1 MTEPSHPDA
10 DLELASAHLDGETT
24 DAESDAVEADPGL
37 LALVDELGAVRTR
50 LSPGPSPEGLVDRQ
64 VPAALVAFGAGDGA
78 TVVPLARGRGDR
90 PWYQR
95 FPVAAVAAA
104 LVVVALIG
112 AVALTGSA
120 GDDEETAAD
129 SGATTM
135 EAAAEDASELD
146 ATEGV
151 GADGALSP
159 SMGVERPQFTDL
171 DALASHVEGLL
182 AGDDTAPQPEGA
194 PAAGGSGGVARDDMG
209 RAADAQEAPGC
220 DPVAVA
226 AADDATVAAVVA
238 AVVDGRDVTAVVVE
252 GDGRRMVVVDD
263 ASCGVVDE
271 RPL

>member
-10 DLELASAHLDGETT
+10 DLELASAHVDGETT
-24 DAESDAVEADPGL
+24 DAESAAVEADPAL

-50 LSPGPSPEGLVDRQ
+50 LSPGPSPEGLVDQQ
-64 VPAALVAFGAGDGA
+64 VTAALDALGAGDGA
-78 TVVPLARGRGDR
+78 TVVPLARGRGDLQ
-90 PWYQR
+90 WYQR
-95 FPVAAVAAA
+95 LPVAAVAAA

-112 AVALTGSA
+112 AVALTGST

-135 EAAAEDASELD
+135 EAATEDASELD
-146 ATEGV
+146 ATAGQ

-159 SMGVERPQFTDL
+159 AMGAERPQFTDL
-171 DALASHVEGLL
+171 DALASHVEELL
-182 AGDDTAPQPEGA
+182 GGDDAAPQAEAA

-209 RAADAQEAPGC
+209 RTADAPEAPGC
-220 DPVAVA
+220 EPVAVA
-226 AADDATVAAVVA
+226 APDGSPVAAVVA
-238 AVVDGRDVTAVVVE
+238 AVVDGRDVTAVVVD
-252 GDGRRMVVVDD
+252 GGRRMVVVDD